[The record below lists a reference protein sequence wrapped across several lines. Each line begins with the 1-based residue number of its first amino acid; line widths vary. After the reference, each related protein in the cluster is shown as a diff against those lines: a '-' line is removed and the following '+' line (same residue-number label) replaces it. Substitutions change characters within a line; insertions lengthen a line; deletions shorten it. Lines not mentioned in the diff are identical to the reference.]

1 MKNILKRKVVEHKPI
16 RDAYGRMTGETHEVT
31 NYEWSLARIIT
42 LAAVAVVVLILLFS
56 CITTVPT
63 GYTGILTTFGRVED
77 RTMNAGVHLIAP
89 WQRIVKLDNRTQ
101 KVEINAQ
108 AFSSD
113 IQQVDLKMSINFCID
128 QTTAQNLYRTVGK
141 QYYDTILYPRI
152 LENTKAIFAK
162 YSAEELVSHRQSLSG
177 EIQELLATD
186 ASKYGIQ
193 VINFSVEDIDFTDA
207 FTNAVEA
214 KQVAAQ
220 NKLTAE
226 TQQAQKTMEQ
236 EQVAKR
242 RIIDANAAAEEA
254 KIQAEA
260 DLEVTKIQADAAE
273 YAGLKE
279 AAKNKAISEW
289 LTDTLIQYYY
299 IQAWDGK
306 LPTTMFGSGTETSVM
321 FPMGE

>member
-1 MKNILKRKVVEHKPI
+1 MKLLKNRITKTVSV
-16 RDAYGRMTGETHEVT
+16 RDEYGRLAGTKEVDEW
-31 NYEWSLARIIT
+31 EWSLPKIIIACVLAFLLLLT
-42 LAAVAVVVLILLFS
+42 LIS
-56 CITTVPT
+56 CISAVPT

-77 RTMNAGVHLIAP
+77 RTMGAGVHFIAP
-89 WQRIVKLDNRTQ
+89 WQKIVKLDNRTQ

-113 IQQVDLKMSINFCID
+113 IQQVDLKMSVNYCID
-128 QTTAQNLYRTVGK
+128 QATAQNLYKTVGK
-141 QYYDTILYPRI
+141 QYYDTVLYPRI
-152 LENTKAIFAK
+152 LENTKSVFAK
-162 YSAEELVSHRQSLSG
+162 YSAEELVSHRQDLSS
-177 EIQELLATD
+177 EIQKLLTADATR
-186 ASKYGIQ
+186 YGIQ
-193 VINFSVEDIDFTDA
+193 IVNFSVEDIDFTDA

-236 EQVAKR
+236 EQIAKR

-273 YAGLKE
+273 YAGQKE
-279 AAKNKAISEW
+279 AFKNKAIAEW
-289 LTDTLIQYYY
+289 LTPELIAYYR
-299 IQAWDGK
+299 ILQWDGK
-306 LPTTMFGSGTETSVM
+306 LPVTMLSDNVDYLLDSNN
-321 FPMGE
+321 